1 MKKETYE
8 RTQLE
13 IIRFHGEDVLAES
26 EYEVEPEGMIRP
38 PLL

>member
-1 MKKETYE
+1 MKKEAYE

-13 IIRFHGEDVLAES
+13 IIRFHGEDVLTDS
-26 EYEVEPEGMIRP
+26 KYEVEPEGMIQP